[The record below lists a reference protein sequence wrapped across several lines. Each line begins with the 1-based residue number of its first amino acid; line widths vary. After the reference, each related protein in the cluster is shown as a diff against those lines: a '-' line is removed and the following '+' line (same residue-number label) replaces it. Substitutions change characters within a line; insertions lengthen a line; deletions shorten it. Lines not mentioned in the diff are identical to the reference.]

1 MTDKHEFERA
11 ERDTSFDLRWRGK
24 LARALD
30 GAAGEETRR
39 RVMEG
44 AEKLTADSSGDELIE
59 WTRGAMG
66 RLERQVGEDDR
77 KHIMTQC
84 ACQYPK
90 ERLEHMRRKYAETR
104 DLNLVHRML
113 QEQFLATT
121 KDFLDLD
128 DRQLEDIRRRGWG
141 VAGVREG
148 GTIVATKMPFEFH
161 RYFEATTPEERRYRF
176 CHCQGVREV
185 IRRGDIFPKIYCYC
199 GAGFY
204 RGIWEHIL
212 QRPVKV
218 EVLESVLFG
227 GDFCRIAI
235 HLSHDA

>member
-1 MTDKHEFERA
+1 MGVITLFRNYINYMSYIGINK
-11 ERDTSFDLRWRGK
+11 LNNGK
-24 LARALD
+24 
-30 GAAGEETRR
+30 
-39 RVMEG
+39 
-44 AEKLTADSSGDELIE
+44 
-59 WTRGAMG
+59 
-66 RLERQVGEDDR
+66 
-77 KHIMTQC
+77 C

-90 ERLEHMRRKYAETR
+90 ERLEHMRQKYAETR
-104 DLNLVHRML
+104 DLDLVHRML

>member
-24 LARALD
+24 LARALN

-90 ERLEHMRRKYAETR
+90 ERLEHMRQKYAETR
-104 DLNLVHRML
+104 DLDLVHRML

>member
-1 MTDKHEFERA
+1 MTDKHES

-30 GAAGEETRR
+30 GAVGEETRR
-39 RVMEG
+39 RVMKG
-44 AEKLTADSSGDELIE
+44 AEKLTAGLSGDELIG

-66 RLERQVGEDDR
+66 RLEKQVGEDDW

-104 DLNLVHRML
+104 DLNLMHRML

-121 KDFLDLD
+121 KDFLGLD
-128 DRQLEDIRRRGWG
+128 DGQLEDIQRRGWG

-148 GTIVATKMPFEFH
+148 DTIVATKMPFEFH
-161 RYFEATTPEERRYRF
+161 RYFEATTPKERRYRF

-218 EVLESVLFG
+218 EVLDSVLCG

-235 HLSHDA
+235 HLPHDA